1 MTEELNSGGPDKF
14 KLLYDAMASDE
25 VFSQVV
31 PDNFDA
37 FINEYKDPNKMRTL
51 YRALKDDEV
60 FSQVVPATE
69 NEAIIEFGLGKPSPT
84 PQSGSGLGTQKNVG
98 QTPMVPQEPS
108 MPAPSSAPQYLSP
121 EEFGR
126 VEQLPREEVIQTQ
139 TVIKP
144 APTPQ
149 QIEPFK
155 DPNVQIALRAELQ
168 KKKAQESKDL
178 SESFKGNLLGAMYNS
193 VANSFTK
200 YSEDILYN
208 VSTVMTSLYPEL
220 VEGGEQMTSEQR
232 MAEVDT
238 ALKNLGKKDS
248 KTGERVGIK
257 ETLDDMIKS
266 KGTTDQFIERTKKE
280 GGIIA
285 EGILG
290 LGESSFQMITPSQSG
305 FFVGT
310 FADAHKEIRK
320 EMPDASPVVQF
331 LYSAAQGTAAMLLEK
346 RGFSNLIQ
354 NKSVMKNLTGKI
366 VNEIK
371 NMGVKMTPEVLEST
385 AAKLVNGFLAE
396 AETGGTQFLVEES
409 IKQITDALQGEEDS
423 FEFEGWQKF
432 TGNFFRAAA
441 SEGVGGFVMKSLGE
455 AASAIKSP
463 ADKQKA
469 SQDKQQVDE
478 MMNDLSN
485 PNVSPEAKQA
495 ISKKVDEKAEAILE
509 TYATEQSKIEGLSE
523 EGKKEFTS
531 LSEQATSMEAVIADP
546 NVSDATKQAV
556 QSDLE
561 ETNKKIEA
569 ILASA
574 KESPV
579 TEQPTTNSQVNLDA
593 IKYEIDRERK
603 SLEEDIKF
611 EEDYIAQRKKKGS
624 LGKVKDWFLT
634 EEWFPKKDKFLNS
647 KKENLN
653 LLNNDP
659 KKYFELKL
667 KEQMEWSEKNPD
679 DSNDFLTS
687 YYSGLIDKLN
697 STPNPLAN
705 VDSVIQAIDDGIQDR
720 TFDANRFF
728 EIIDTIPDGYVPD
741 KYIVGNE
748 SVPRN
753 YPEKQL
759 AEAYFKAKADG
770 SNPELVQAVE
780 ELLTPTQQ
788 QPTETAQPKPTAEL
802 SSQEIADKKAET
814 QRTREDISEEG
825 LQELN
830 QGKSTDSE
838 IEGQNIG
845 SFKKVWGYLRGKYSG
860 NIDLLIDFV
869 ANPSDY
875 LLELNKVLAG
885 VKVSKFGKAYS
896 SFIEA
901 LEKQVD
907 DINKK
912 LDERVNKGIRENYPK
927 AAMDKL
933 IAERD
938 NKKSE
943 NNKVLEEAKKL
954 SDKYDAEIAAKESQT
969 QPKTPT
975 PSIEAQVAEIKS
987 KPLTRIEGAGMGAN
1001 QAVGTFVSTE
1011 PENRYAAQFP
1021 DAEVQSME
1029 VDIKNPFVTEDT
1041 NLIDYRNEM
1050 INRRKGEL
1058 DETDFTEVEI
1068 PSGEFTIDDLSDSGI
1083 EKVAAMVTEEMK
1095 AKGYDS
1101 IYFPQTDT
1109 QEGELVVFDREK
1121 VRRKGEAATTT
1132 EQAPTTESQTTKT
1145 APVSEA
1151 KAEIEKRL
1159 KEEIISLEK
1168 DLKAIKFKDGN
1179 TLGKMF
1185 PNWSVEA
1192 ATFIREQFKNAVTKE
1207 EYDKAVRYE
1216 ALINFFDI
1224 VVENELKKQTPQ
1236 QDATQTRNQQQSNQQ
1251 QREGATRQQQGQ
1263 QEDRA
1268 NQEGNVAQ
1276 GEAEAGGGNRVA
1288 EGGTEQEV
1296 SADTKQQ
1303 IEAFGVAPEM
1313 VETVNSVILQVF
1325 DNLKKSGLT
1334 AAKNVGE
1341 WIGIGKGEEKPYSL
1355 KINGQDVQVRNVSPE
1370 VVNGFYSNTEKA
1382 LSQVKQEKMS
1392 GNQWATQLLSRGANK
1407 EEMQFTGLEAFLKE
1421 NASKPISK
1429 SDIDNFLK
1437 DNRIEIVEVVGSEN
1451 EGNLPASSMRS
1462 TITSLQLEGERS
1474 NYKEILVTLPTQAE
1488 KAKAIDTGEGTWV
1501 IQYPDN
1507 STSFVEYRSKEF
1519 AEKAIEEG
1527 IKNKGGMKRRNE
1539 YRSTHFDVPNILV
1552 HLRMNT
1558 RTDVDGNKVLFLEEV
1573 QSDWGQEGKKKGFAD
1588 EAKERL
1594 YNERNKIIDDW
1605 RSTSTSLSKEEKER
1619 LNELESLASPAYL
1632 TDETYNELKSLRI
1645 KVRDGQ
1651 NTAEKR
1657 IIELNAELGL
1667 DKYSTQQQYFA
1678 SKTPAAPFVM
1688 DTNAWTKLGLK
1699 FALKEAVAQG
1709 ADKIAWTTGEQQ
1721 NERYDL
1727 SKSVEEIQYKKNSN
1741 GLYRIEIEF
1750 TNGDGQTG
1758 NVEER
1763 ELEATVGKEIA
1774 QKIIET
1780 STDSFQSIEGEGLKV
1795 GGKGM
1800 IDSYGSP
1807 SERSKKDNLTIK
1819 KEGELFAVKDE
1830 KGKTIRTFKQE
1841 NEANKF
1847 KENYGLGIVGNVAK
1861 SLFKQVPATIEIKTA
1876 TKGGESD
1883 MTNYKNGEYQEN
1895 STQYSID
1902 VTPELKA
1909 SVEGGQPLF
1918 KGSDAQYRIENGK
1931 NLVEAISDFNGS
1943 PRAVVAITHEIMHP
1957 TVVAII
1963 DGAAQ
1968 GNEIGAKHTQTIV
1981 DEYNKANPGSKVTVD
1996 QLIADNEVF
2005 KNGITSKQYRSVQEF
2020 IAESWEKYHTEG
2032 GKGFSKAFQEV
2043 LEQITKAFKAV
2054 YQSISGT
2061 QLTPELRKMF
2071 DEILGKD
2078 QTQAL
2083 DKESGTI
2090 QLTPEQQTRVATREL
2105 LSDVSDWNKLGRK
2118 EKRSDSARKEAERL
2132 KAEAKSV
2139 GLTLETKAI
2148 KSGLR
2153 LVATN
2158 ADGQVMTVDKVN
2170 KVMNPKRVVWSD
2182 ANYAVQETT
2191 DANGNRVVEFYDAK
2205 TGDQIRSNSKEGAKA
2220 KEAYYEGNIQKFLGK
2235 DKPIDIDSLL
2245 DYYGMNEDGFNRA
2258 VLEAVAESD
2267 NAFEIAANYQN
2278 FVNHDADLVDTKY
2291 DPTYEL
2297 AQLVGQ
2303 VSEED
2308 FIKYFDKNW
2317 LNKNSKWI
2325 DPNYKGDSIDTR
2337 ILSWIETE
2345 NKFAES
2351 DFAATLRGKD
2361 SSEILK
2367 EISDLVQA
2375 YPDGPQSIKPTKEG
2389 GLLPLASQKFRDI
2402 TGKPLNPVTAYE
2414 FNEMFN
2420 RYADNQAFG
2429 FASKVAWEDLSPQQK
2444 QEIIDEQTRP
2454 VEDEFFFEGS
2464 DFENQSEL
2472 FAENEQDQEG
2482 AEEFPT
2488 EGQRDEIE
2496 EDGFAMPT
2504 DEEMAAKS
2512 EEIQTDLQKA
2522 IQDVKDKFG
2531 DLFNQNMGI
2540 IYDPK
2545 VEARKLYNFHVALVN
2560 LAKTAIR
2567 SGINTAADFA
2577 KTLGKRL
2584 DKFTERAFND
2594 AMNDLNGDP
2603 MIINSEQDMLNAEY
2617 QRVAESYAKQ
2627 REDAKK
2633 LKKPFLKRFIEGV
2646 NAGWFDANYVAK
2658 KLLSDV
2664 GGFEAIKFKN
2674 LLGGAS
2680 SKAKTQ
2686 FETFKRE
2693 IFGGLTSAE
2702 KKLLNDIIQARTV
2715 ISIDN
2720 RYDAKGKPRIKHP
2733 GDTNKESQ
2741 AIFLGQIEKS
2751 QPKLFNK
2758 LIDRSNKYFEAQRE
2772 LLDERLKEG
2781 RISVEQYQGMVN
2793 NDYSKRVFLD
2803 YLLDDV
2809 ESGSG
2814 LTSGGQGSV
2823 GRSDIKSLSDGD
2835 VNSLF
2840 HNAEWLLASNVLAT
2854 SRSIF
2859 HNRANRS
2866 LYEIAKADPNNGFI
2880 EIQNPNG
2887 FNKETGQPTY
2897 KDPRSDQRQVQF
2909 FENGVRK
2916 SMLVTR
2922 EFGESWNNN
2931 NPLLAP
2937 QYANAIRIV
2946 SGGVMKRLFATG
2958 INPLFALSNFPRDIA
2973 HSLFF
2978 TNAYS
2983 PNFPVA
2989 LAQISTDLARTAK
3002 DAWKFN
3008 RTKDKNGRY
3017 YKYIMQGGG
3026 MDFLSTQ
3033 GLPFEQQA
3041 LLQSSAKEAM
3051 DAVGKVLGYI
3061 NNSSEIWV
3069 RLAIREREAKKLTAK
3084 FARDN
3089 GRMPNTSEKESI
3101 ESSATDVSRSQ
3112 MDFSQGGRW
3121 AKAMDNLIPYLNAS
3135 LQGLRVSVRYARENP
3150 KVFSYKVAQ
3159 ALAISAALAAYNMRF
3174 KDDYDDL
3181 EDEEKNRNFI
3191 IMLDFVKTVDGKK
3204 RRAYLRIPKNQSSQW
3219 IFAMGEIMGE
3229 SMQAKE
3235 FRPRKG
3241 ASTLQTLMPPY
3252 DPRNIPL
3259 IDALNTYETGY
3270 DRFREKYVYDKDY
3283 KGEAWA
3289 EYYENKTPWLWRDI
3303 GKQFGLSP
3311 IRLKAAVGKM
3321 TADPDNNMIWV
3332 AVTEGYDKLIKSVPE
3347 DEQKS
3352 INDMAIES
3360 MEQLLT
3366 PAQRKFLAY
3375 TNPDSKAKSI
3385 RELEASEATKVKL
3398 QNDTVKNYVNK
3409 YINNEMSE
3417 VDARS
3422 EFTEWFNTQP
3432 KDSVNT
3438 KRLKTRFENSIQFK
3452 DVDNVFY
3459 RMGQTDYPK
3468 VKAKILFYAYLKAKD
3483 KDAREVLLFQAKSN
3497 PNVPKDKSS
3506 EFWKEFERLKAL
3518 GKE

>member
-69 NEAIIEFGLGKPSPT
+69 NEAIIEFGLGKPTAT
-84 PQSGSGLGTQKNVG
+84 PPSASGLASKQSGGQMPMAQQPRSGV
-98 QTPMVPQEPS
+98 S
-108 MPAPSSAPQYLSP
+108 PSSAQTYFSLEELGAQPQM
-121 EEFGR
+121 
-126 VEQLPREEVIQTQ
+126 PREEVIQTQ
-139 TVIKP
+139 TAKVEV
-144 APTPQ
+144 PTPQ
-149 QIEPFK
+149 ELEPFK
-155 DPNVQIALRAELQ
+155 DPNVQIALRLELS
-168 KKKAQESKDL
+168 KKKAAESRAE
-178 SESFKGNLLGAMYNS
+178 SESYKGNLFGAMYNTI
-193 VANSFTK
+193 ADGFTK
-200 YSEDILYN
+200 TSEDVLYN
-208 VSTVMTSLYPEL
+208 VSQVMTTLYPEL
-220 VEGGEQMTSEQR
+220 VEGGDQMTNEQR

-238 ALKNLGKKDS
+238 ALKNLGKADP

-257 ETLDDMIKS
+257 GTLDDMIKS
-266 KGTTDQFIERTKKE
+266 KGTTDEFIERTKKE

-285 EGILG
+285 EGVLG
-290 LGESSFQMITPSQSG
+290 LGGSLFAMATPSQSG
-305 FFVGT
+305 FFIGT

-346 RGFSNLIQ
+346 KGLSNLVQ

-371 NMGVKMTPEVLEST
+371 SMGVKMTPEVLEST

-409 IKQITDALQGEEDS
+409 IKQIADALEGEEDA

-455 AASAIKSP
+455 AASSIKSP

-523 EGKKEFTS
+523 EGKREFTF
-531 LSEQATSMEAVIADP
+531 LSDQATSMEAVIADP

-574 KESPV
+574 KETV
-579 TEQPTTNSQVNLDA
+579 EQQEFNNLSDTDKATIQASQDIIETYKKILAIPDASKSSKDDAQKNIDEANKKIESILASAKEAPTT
-593 IKYEIDRERK
+593 
-603 SLEEDIKF
+603 
-611 EEDYIAQRKKKGS
+611 
-624 LGKVKDWFLT
+624 
-634 EEWFPKKDKFLNS
+634 
-647 KKENLN
+647 
-653 LLNNDP
+653 
-659 KKYFELKL
+659 
-667 KEQMEWSEKNPD
+667 
-679 DSNDFLTS
+679 
-687 YYSGLIDKLN
+687 
-697 STPNPLAN
+697 
-705 VDSVIQAIDDGIQDR
+705 
-720 TFDANRFF
+720 
-728 EIIDTIPDGYVPD
+728 
-741 KYIVGNE
+741 
-748 SVPRN
+748 
-753 YPEKQL
+753 
-759 AEAYFKAKADG
+759 
-770 SNPELVQAVE
+770 
-780 ELLTPTQQ
+780 Q
-788 QPTETAQPKPTAEL
+788 QPTETAQPTAEIETTDNTETIL
-802 SSQEIADKKAET
+802 DKAEK
-814 QRTREDISEEG
+814 
-825 LQELN
+825 
-830 QGKSTDSE
+830 QGGPYSKLA
-838 IEGQNIG
+838 
-845 SFKKVWGYLRGKYSG
+845 KALR
-860 NIDLLIDFV
+860 N
-869 ANPSDY
+869 A
-875 LLELNKVLAG
+875 LAG
-885 VKVSKFGKAYS
+885 VKTMVLNNFESDASTEADYGNGEIRINNKSKFNKMQL
-896 SFIEA
+896 FFHEA
-901 LEKQVD
+901 LHHVTLDKLSEFEKNPNSKKLTPQDFESIANLKRIFKKVTEELNKKQGGFGTKKDGKGWLLNETGDQRGFANVHEFISEAFSNPEMQKMLKEMKGEGKSSNLFQEFLDEIAKMFGITDKTILD
-907 DINKK
+907 DIFYHTES
-912 LDERVNKGIRENYPK
+912 LIDKGAGSK
-927 AAMDKL
+927 STT
-933 IAERD
+933 AE
-938 NKKSE
+938 
-943 NNKVLEEAKKL
+943 A
-954 SDKYDAEIAAKESQT
+954 
-969 QPKTPT
+969 QPKVTV
-975 PSIEAQVAEIKS
+975 EEIKS
-987 KPLTRIEGAGMGAN
+987 LPLTRIEGAGMGSN
-1001 QAVGTFVSTE
+1001 QAVGTFISTE

-1021 DAEVQSME
+1021 DKEVQSME
-1029 VDIKNPFVTEDT
+1029 VDIENPFVSEDT
-1041 NLIDYRNEM
+1041 NLIDFRNELA
-1050 INRRKGEL
+1050 NRRKSEL
-1058 DETDFTEVEI
+1058 DETDFTEVEV
-1068 PSGEFTIDDLSDSGI
+1068 PDGNFTIDDLSDSGI
-1083 EKVAAMVTEEMK
+1083 EKVAGMVTEELK

-1101 IYFPQTDT
+1101 IYFPKTET
-1109 QEGELVVFDREK
+1109 QEGELVVFDRGK
-1121 VRRKGEAATTT
+1121 ARKKGEAATKTVDQLRAD
-1132 EQAPTTESQTTKT
+1132 EQAELDTRIENADQYRVDGKVDKTKLTKPEDIAAFDEIYKKYDALITPKLEAEKGLNSEEKQYALESGIDEENAAPTRNIFKKKIGDAIKKLGITSERVKELIKSNQFTEKNVKTDQIAPSQLVVEKDRISETINKDNLPIIGQLGNEFIVLDGHHRVAASILNGQGVINARVIDLSKNAQKQANQLADVESSESPLDAVIKINATDFDGKT
-1145 APVSEA
+1145 
-1151 KAEIEKRL
+1151 IEERRVLFQKISG
-1159 KEEIISLEK
+1159 KERVPYGDDNIDDISLVEMADDFGAK
-1168 DLKAIKFKDGN
+1168 KEGVEFGESLPDLDYTIVNGNRFKEADEILTQLKRRIDIFKQAIKNNPSEVFEFAKSYN
-1179 TLGKMF
+1179 NPKLVQA
-1185 PNWSVEA
+1185 VE
-1192 ATFIREQFKNAVTKE
+1192 
-1207 EYDKAVRYE
+1207 
-1216 ALINFFDI
+1216 
-1224 VVENELKKQTPQ
+1224 ELLTPT
-1236 QDATQTRNQQQSNQQ
+1236 QDATQTGKIQQSS
-1251 QREGATRQQQGQ
+1251 EGEYSGTVQQQQGQ
-1263 QEDRA
+1263 QENRA
-1268 NQEGNVAQ
+1268 NQEENVAQ
-1276 GEAEAGGGNRVA
+1276 RKAESGGGNRVA
-1288 EGGTEQEV
+1288 EGGEKKEIAIEDIDDTTVDKTDKTIIAYHATPTGKVSTGKEAGIHIGTKKAAEQVKAGRNQGKGTVEKVKTTIKRPLILSDMPSWSSANLLSQLFNPQTGQYFGLTRNDIRDIRDSDMTEKQ
-1296 SADTKQQ
+1296 KQQ
-1303 IEAFGVAPEM
+1303 
-1313 VETVNSVILQVF
+1313 SVIDF
-1325 DNLKKSGLT
+1325 LKKKGYDAIAYKNDSEDAGSYSYVLFEEPTIESG
-1334 AAKNVGE
+1334 
-1341 WIGIGKGEEKPYSL
+1341 
-1355 KINGQDVQVRNVSPE
+1355 
-1370 VVNGFYSNTEKA
+1370 
-1382 LSQVKQEKMS
+1382 
-1392 GNQWATQLLSRGANK
+1392 
-1407 EEMQFTGLEAFLKE
+1407 
-1421 NASKPISK
+1421 
-1429 SDIDNFLK
+1429 
-1437 DNRIEIVEVVGSEN
+1437 
-1451 EGNLPASSMRS
+1451 S
-1462 TITSLQLEGERS
+1462 TISEG
-1474 NYKEILVTLPTQAE
+1474 VGQTQAE
-1488 KAKAIDTGEGTWV
+1488 
-1501 IQYPDN
+1501 
-1507 STSFVEYRSKEF
+1507 
-1519 AEKAIEEG
+1519 
-1527 IKNKGGMKRRNE
+1527 
-1539 YRSTHFDVPNILV
+1539 
-1552 HLRMNT
+1552 
-1558 RTDVDGNKVLFLEEV
+1558 
-1573 QSDWGQEGKKKGFAD
+1573 
-1588 EAKERL
+1588 
-1594 YNERNKIIDDW
+1594 
-1605 RSTSTSLSKEEKER
+1605 
-1619 LNELESLASPAYL
+1619 
-1632 TDETYNELKSLRI
+1632 
-1645 KVRDGQ
+1645 
-1651 NTAEKR
+1651 
-1657 IIELNAELGL
+1657 
-1667 DKYSTQQQYFA
+1667 TQQ
-1678 SKTPAAPFVM
+1678 
-1688 DTNAWTKLGLK
+1688 
-1699 FALKEAVAQG
+1699 
-1709 ADKIAWTTGEQQ
+1709 
-1721 NERYDL
+1721 
-1727 SKSVEEIQYKKNSN
+1727 
-1741 GLYRIEIEF
+1741 
-1750 TNGDGQTG
+1750 
-1758 NVEER
+1758 
-1763 ELEATVGKEIA
+1763 
-1774 QKIIET
+1774 
-1780 STDSFQSIEGEGLKV
+1780 
-1795 GGKGM
+1795 
-1800 IDSYGSP
+1800 
-1807 SERSKKDNLTIK
+1807 
-1819 KEGELFAVKDE
+1819 
-1830 KGKTIRTFKQE
+1830 
-1841 NEANKF
+1841 
-1847 KENYGLGIVGNVAK
+1847 
-1861 SLFKQVPATIEIKTA
+1861 
-1876 TKGGESD
+1876 
-1883 MTNYKNGEYQEN
+1883 
-1895 STQYSID
+1895 
-1902 VTPELKA
+1902 
-1909 SVEGGQPLF
+1909 
-1918 KGSDAQYRIENGK
+1918 
-1931 NLVEAISDFNGS
+1931 
-1943 PRAVVAITHEIMHP
+1943 
-1957 TVVAII
+1957 
-1963 DGAAQ
+1963 
-1968 GNEIGAKHTQTIV
+1968 
-1981 DEYNKANPGSKVTVD
+1981 
-1996 QLIADNEVF
+1996 EV
-2005 KNGITSKQYRSVQEF
+2005 
-2020 IAESWEKYHTEG
+2020 
-2032 GKGFSKAFQEV
+2032 
-2043 LEQITKAFKAV
+2043 
-2054 YQSISGT
+2054 
-2061 QLTPELRKMF
+2061 
-2071 DEILGKD
+2071 
-2078 QTQAL
+2078 
-2083 DKESGTI
+2083 
-2090 QLTPEQQTRVATREL
+2090 TPEQQQRIDTRAL
-2105 LSDVSDWNKLGRK
+2105 LNEISDWNKLGK
-2118 EKRSDSARKEAERL
+2118 KAKRTPEGLTEMQRL
-2132 KAEAKSV
+2132 KKAGKEL
-2139 GLTLETKAI
+2139 GLTVDTKAI

-2153 LVATN
+2153 LTATN

-2182 ANYAVQETT
+2182 ANYAVQETN

-2205 TGDQIRSNSKEGAKA
+2205 TGDQIRSNSKEGTKA

-2235 DKPIDIDSLL
+2235 DKPIDIESLL
-2245 DYYGMNEDGFNRA
+2245 AYYGMNEKAFNDA

-2267 NAFEIAANYQN
+2267 NAFEIAANYQL
-2278 FVNHDADLVDTKY
+2278 FVNHDAALVDTKY

-2308 FIKYFDKNW
+2308 FRKHFDKNW

-2325 DPNYKGDSIDTR
+2325 DPNSRGRSIDVR

-2345 NKFAES
+2345 NKFGGES

-2361 SSEILK
+2361 SSAILK

-2375 YPDGPQSIKPTKEG
+2375 YPDGPESVKQAKEG
-2389 GLLPLASQKFRDI
+2389 ELLPLASQRFREI
-2402 TGKPLNPVTAYE
+2402 TGKPLNVATAYE

-2464 DFENQSEL
+2464 DFENQPEL
-2472 FAENEQDQEG
+2472 FAENEQDQGGAEEAKVKPITVYHGGNVSDINGFDEG
-2482 AEEFPT
+2482 SLFFVTQSKKEALDYARGNDGYVTETEIDYSKIGKESVARDILSQMGIGEEYMLHELIDPRFEESYIGDENVSKLFSEIERQGYNGIEFMDNRVNQKGYVNNIFLTSPRNSLNPKTFGNNRIVNENAAYDLLEEGFRPVVNGKIVENITEDELGDLFRTSDTVKMSKPSEEFPT
-2488 EGQRDEIE
+2488 EEQRDEIE

-2504 DEEMAAKS
+2504 DKEMAAKS

-2545 VEARKLYNFHVALVN
+2545 VEAKKLYNFHVALVN

-2594 AMNDLNGDP
+2594 AMNELNGDP

-2686 FETFKRE
+2686 FETFKKE

-2715 ISIDN
+2715 ISIDT
-2720 RYDAKGKPRIKHP
+2720 RFDAKGNPRPKHP

-2741 AIFLGQIEKS
+2741 AIFLGQIEES

-2781 RISVEQYQGMVN
+2781 RISVEQYQGMVD
-2793 NDYSKRVFLD
+2793 NDYSKRVFLE
-2803 YLLDDV
+2803 YLLDDT

-2880 EIQNPNG
+2880 EIQKPNG

-2937 QYANAIRIV
+2937 QYANAIRVV

-3008 RTKDKNGRY
+3008 RAKDKNGRY

-3089 GRMPNTSEKESI
+3089 GRMPNASEKESI

-3121 AKAMDNLIPYLNAS
+3121 AKAVDNLIPYFNAS
-3135 LQGLRVSVRYARENP
+3135 MQGLRVSVRYARENP

-3181 EDEEKNRNFI
+3181 EDEEKNRNII
-3191 IMLDFVKTVDGKK
+3191 IMLDFYKTVDGKK

-3311 IRLKAAVGKM
+3311 IKLKAAVGKM
-3321 TADPDNNMIWV
+3321 TADPDNNMIWI

-3385 RELEASEATKVKL
+3385 RELEASEATKIKL
-3398 QNDTVKNYVNK
+3398 QNDTVKNYVKK
-3409 YINNEMSE
+3409 YINDELTE
-3417 VDARS
+3417 TEARS
-3422 EFTEWFNTQP
+3422 EFSEWLNTQP

-3468 VKAKILFYAYLKAKD
+3468 VKARLLFYAYLKAKD

>member
-1 MTEELNSGGPDKF
+1 MEEQPIESENVEAVETTGGDDRGKRLQAVYSMLDSDEAYRPYVPAT
-14 KLLYDAMASDE
+14 YDEFLGKIWKDRNYAQAIHKMVASDE
-25 VFSQVV
+25 VYSQYL
-31 PDNFDA
+31 PETFD
-37 FINEYKDPNKMRTL
+37 ETVTY
-51 YRALKDDEV
+51 
-60 FSQVVPATE
+60 
-69 NEAIIEFGLGKPSPT
+69 FGLGKPTAT
-84 PQSGSGLGTQKNVG
+84 PPSASGLASKQSGGQMPMAQQPRSGV
-98 QTPMVPQEPS
+98 S
-108 MPAPSSAPQYLSP
+108 PSSAQVYLSP
-121 EEFGR
+121 EELGA
-126 VEQLPREEVIQTQ
+126 QPQMPREEVIQTQ
-139 TVIKP
+139 TAKVEV
-144 APTPQ
+144 PTPQ
-149 QIEPFK
+149 ELEPFK
-155 DPNVQIALRAELQ
+155 DPNVQIALRAELS
-168 KKKAQESKDL
+168 KKKAAESKDL
-178 SESFKGNLLGAMYNS
+178 SESYKGNLFGAMYNTI
-193 VANSFTK
+193 ADGFTK
-200 YSEDILYN
+200 TSEDVLYN
-208 VSTVMTSLYPEL
+208 VSQVMTTLYPEL
-220 VEGGEQMTSEQR
+220 VEGGDQMTNEQR

-238 ALKNLGKKDS
+238 ALKNLGKADP

-257 ETLDDMIKS
+257 GTLDDMIKS

-285 EGILG
+285 EGVLG
-290 LGESSFQMITPSQSG
+290 LGGSLFAMATPSQSG
-305 FFVGT
+305 FFIGT

-320 EMPDASPVVQF
+320 EMPDASPVAQF
-331 LYSAAQGTAAMLLEK
+331 LYSATQGTAAMLLEK
-346 RGFSNLIQ
+346 AGFSNLIQ

-366 VNEIK
+366 INEIK
-371 NMGVKMTPEVLEST
+371 KMGVKMTPEVLEST

-409 IKQITDALQGEEDS
+409 IKQIADALEGEEDA

-432 TGNFFRAAA
+432 TGDFFKAAA
-441 SEGVGGFVMKSLGE
+441 SEGVGGFVMKGLGE
-455 AASAIKSP
+455 ATSAIKSP

-523 EGKKEFTS
+523 EGKREFTF
-531 LSEQATSMEAVIADP
+531 LSDQATSMEAVIADP

-574 KESPV
+574 KPKVEQQEFNNLSDTDKATIQASQDIIETYKKILAIPGASESAKDDAQKNIDEANKKIESILASAKEAP
-579 TEQPTTNSQVNLDA
+579 TTQQPTAEIETTDNTETILDKA
-593 IKYEIDRERK
+593 EKQGGPYSKLAKTLRNALAGVKTMVLNNFESDASTEADYGDGEIRINNK
-603 SLEEDIKF
+603 SKF
-611 EEDYIAQRKKKGS
+611 NKMQLFFHEA
-624 LGKVKDWFLT
+624 LHHVTL
-634 EEWFPKKDKFLNS
+634 DKLSEFEKNPNS
-647 KKENLN
+647 KKLTPQDFEAIANLKRIFKKVTEELN
-653 LLNNDP
+653 KKQGGFGTKKDGKGWLLNETGDQRGFANVHEFISEAFSNP
-659 KKYFELKL
+659 EMQKML
-667 KEQMEWSEKNPD
+667 KEMKGEGKSSNLFQEFLDEIAKMFGITDKTILD
-679 DSNDFLTS
+679 DIFYHTES
-687 YYSGLIDKLN
+687 LIDKGAGSK
-697 STPNPLAN
+697 ST
-705 VDSVIQAIDDGIQDR
+705 
-720 TFDANRFF
+720 
-728 EIIDTIPDGYVPD
+728 
-741 KYIVGNE
+741 
-748 SVPRN
+748 
-753 YPEKQL
+753 
-759 AEAYFKAKADG
+759 
-770 SNPELVQAVE
+770 
-780 ELLTPTQQ
+780 
-788 QPTETAQPKPTAEL
+788 TEVAQPKPTTEL
-802 SSQEIADKKAET
+802 SSQEILDKKAELDKRQKSLEGVETRLNPNANHPLFNVGKKYDVRARVDVRDFKDERKDTT
-814 QRTREDISEEG
+814 QDGVEVITKVHKPATVDSEGNMTSAAEIEVTRFDSLEQAKEFIDSQYKKYKTLAEERISKVS
-825 LQELN
+825 QELSEL
-830 QGKSTDSE
+830 QAKS
-838 IEGQNIG
+838 
-845 SFKKVWGYLRGKYSG
+845 
-860 NIDLLIDFV
+860 
-869 ANPSDY
+869 
-875 LLELNKVLAG
+875 
-885 VKVSKFGKAYS
+885 
-896 SFIEA
+896 
-901 LEKQVD
+901 
-907 DINKK
+907 
-912 LDERVNKGIRENYPK
+912 
-927 AAMDKL
+927 
-933 IAERD
+933 
-938 NKKSE
+938 
-943 NNKVLEEAKKL
+943 
-954 SDKYDAEIAAKESQT
+954 
-969 QPKTPT
+969 PT
-975 PSIEAQVAEIKS
+975 PSAKSQVEEIKS
-987 KPLTRIEGAGMGAN
+987 LPLTRIEGAGMGSN
-1001 QAVGTFVSTE
+1001 QAVGTFISTE
-1011 PENRYAAQFP
+1011 PENRYASQFP
-1021 DAEVQSME
+1021 DKEVQSME
-1029 VDIKNPFVTEDT
+1029 VDIENPFVSEDT
-1041 NLIDYRNEM
+1041 NLIDFRNELA
-1050 INRRKGEL
+1050 NRRKSEL

-1068 PSGEFTIDDLSDSGI
+1068 PDGNFTIDDLSDSGI
-1083 EKVAAMVTEEMK
+1083 EKVAGMVTEELK

-1101 IYFPQTDT
+1101 IYFPKTET
-1109 QEGELVVFDREK
+1109 QEGELVVFDRGK
-1121 VRRKGEAATTT
+1121 ARKKGEATTTT
-1132 EQAPTTESQTTKT
+1132 EQAPTTETQTQSQQTATQANPLADVESTTKALDGKDIST
-1145 APVSEA
+1145 
-1151 KAEIEKRL
+1151 KINTTL
-1159 KEEIISLEK
+1159 KEINHFSDNKNFDFDKDRGAWFTTDKSGYVRRPGAKTKITRYIDESSLNLATEK
-1168 DLKAIKFKDGN
+1168 QAFQAGN
-1179 TLGKMF
+1179 GDFEKGL
-1185 PNWSVEA
+1185 
-1192 ATFIREQFKNAVTKE
+1192 
-1207 EYDKAVRYE
+1207 
-1216 ALINFFDI
+1216 
-1224 VVENELKKQTPQ
+1224 NELKSQGYDGVKTKNNNSTEYYIFDVNKTKNRQELISEAYHADKAAGRETELTKAVEELLTPQ
-1236 QDATQTRNQQQSNQQ
+1236 TNATQTREIQPSNLGERPRTTQ
-1251 QREGATRQQQGQ
+1251 QQQGQ
-1263 QEDRA
+1263 QENRT
-1268 NQEGNVAQ
+1268 NQEADVAQ
-1276 GEAEAGGGNRVA
+1276 RQAESGGGNRVA
-1288 EGGTEQEV
+1288 EGGAQQEV
-1296 SADTKQQ
+1296 G
-1303 IEAFGVAPEM
+1303 F
-1313 VETVNSVILQVF
+1313 
-1325 DNLKKSGLT
+1325 
-1334 AAKNVGE
+1334 
-1341 WIGIGKGEEKPYSL
+1341 KPTE
-1355 KINGQDVQVRNVSPE
+1355 INGQTTFYHAGGRKRVGRLNPNTALQFGKAVYFGSSREGVIEEFGGDFVTEVQLNLSNPVEAGSKEFESVR
-1370 VVNGFYSNTEKA
+1370 EKA
-1382 LSQVKQEKMS
+1382 LELYNREQLPKILKDQADLIDGKWVFDDEQYQDQYDKEGYVKYYRNNDDVEEGRLIGEAAKQLGYDAIIGEDDRYGTEIAVLDESKIVYPEDLEKLNKKTS
-1392 GNQWATQLLSRGANK
+1392 KPTATQ
-1407 EEMQFTGLEAFLKE
+1407 
-1421 NASKPISK
+1421 
-1429 SDIDNFLK
+1429 
-1437 DNRIEIVEVVGSEN
+1437 
-1451 EGNLPASSMRS
+1451 
-1462 TITSLQLEGERS
+1462 
-1474 NYKEILVTLPTQAE
+1474 
-1488 KAKAIDTGEGTWV
+1488 
-1501 IQYPDN
+1501 
-1507 STSFVEYRSKEF
+1507 
-1519 AEKAIEEG
+1519 
-1527 IKNKGGMKRRNE
+1527 
-1539 YRSTHFDVPNILV
+1539 
-1552 HLRMNT
+1552 
-1558 RTDVDGNKVLFLEEV
+1558 
-1573 QSDWGQEGKKKGFAD
+1573 
-1588 EAKERL
+1588 
-1594 YNERNKIIDDW
+1594 
-1605 RSTSTSLSKEEKER
+1605 
-1619 LNELESLASPAYL
+1619 
-1632 TDETYNELKSLRI
+1632 
-1645 KVRDGQ
+1645 
-1651 NTAEKR
+1651 
-1657 IIELNAELGL
+1657 
-1667 DKYSTQQQYFA
+1667 
-1678 SKTPAAPFVM
+1678 
-1688 DTNAWTKLGLK
+1688 
-1699 FALKEAVAQG
+1699 
-1709 ADKIAWTTGEQQ
+1709 
-1721 NERYDL
+1721 
-1727 SKSVEEIQYKKNSN
+1727 
-1741 GLYRIEIEF
+1741 
-1750 TNGDGQTG
+1750 
-1758 NVEER
+1758 
-1763 ELEATVGKEIA
+1763 
-1774 QKIIET
+1774 
-1780 STDSFQSIEGEGLKV
+1780 
-1795 GGKGM
+1795 
-1800 IDSYGSP
+1800 
-1807 SERSKKDNLTIK
+1807 
-1819 KEGELFAVKDE
+1819 
-1830 KGKTIRTFKQE
+1830 
-1841 NEANKF
+1841 
-1847 KENYGLGIVGNVAK
+1847 
-1861 SLFKQVPATIEIKTA
+1861 
-1876 TKGGESD
+1876 
-1883 MTNYKNGEYQEN
+1883 
-1895 STQYSID
+1895 
-1902 VTPELKA
+1902 
-1909 SVEGGQPLF
+1909 
-1918 KGSDAQYRIENGK
+1918 
-1931 NLVEAISDFNGS
+1931 
-1943 PRAVVAITHEIMHP
+1943 
-1957 TVVAII
+1957 
-1963 DGAAQ
+1963 
-1968 GNEIGAKHTQTIV
+1968 
-1981 DEYNKANPGSKVTVD
+1981 
-1996 QLIADNEVF
+1996 
-2005 KNGITSKQYRSVQEF
+2005 
-2020 IAESWEKYHTEG
+2020 
-2032 GKGFSKAFQEV
+2032 QEV
-2043 LEQITKAFKAV
+2043 
-2054 YQSISGT
+2054 
-2061 QLTPELRKMF
+2061 
-2071 DEILGKD
+2071 
-2078 QTQAL
+2078 
-2083 DKESGTI
+2083 
-2090 QLTPEQQTRVATREL
+2090 TPEQQQRIDTRAL
-2105 LSDVSDWNKLGRK
+2105 LSEISDWNKLGSK
-2118 EKRSDSARKEAERL
+2118 AKRSPDGLTEMQRL
-2132 KAEAKSV
+2132 KKAGKDL
-2139 GLTLETKAI
+2139 GLTVDTKAI

-2153 LVATN
+2153 LTATN

-2205 TGDQIRSNSKEGAKA
+2205 TGDQIRSNSKEGTKA

-2235 DKPIDIDSLL
+2235 DKPIDIESLL

-2308 FIKYFDKNW
+2308 FKKYFDKNW

-2367 EISDLVQA
+2367 DISDLVQA

-2444 QEIIDEQTRP
+2444 QEIIDEQESP
-2454 VEDEFFFEGS
+2454 IDDQAFFEGK
-2464 DFENQSEL
+2464 DLGNQPEL
-2472 FAENEQDQEG
+2472 FAENEQDQGG

-2488 EGQRDEIE
+2488 EEQRDEIE

-2594 AMNDLNGDP
+2594 AMNELNGDP

-2781 RISVEQYQGMVN
+2781 RISVEQYQGMVD
-2793 NDYSKRVFLD
+2793 NDYSPRVFLE
-2803 YLLDDV
+2803 YLLDDT

-2866 LYEIAKADPNNGFI
+2866 LYELAKADPNNGFI
-2880 EIQNPNG
+2880 EIQTPNG

-2937 QYANAIRIV
+2937 QYANAIRVV

-2989 LAQISTDLARTAK
+2989 LAQISTDLVRTAK

-3089 GRMPNTSEKESI
+3089 GRMPNASEKESI

-3121 AKAMDNLIPYLNAS
+3121 AKAVDNLIPYFNAS
-3135 LQGLRVSVRYARENP
+3135 MQGLRVSVRYARENP

-3181 EDEEKNRNFI
+3181 DDEEKNRNMI

-3229 SMQAKE
+3229 SLQARE

-3409 YINNEMSE
+3409 YVNDELTE
-3417 VDARS
+3417 TEARS
-3422 EFTEWFNTQP
+3422 AFTEWINTQP

-3438 KRLKTRFENSIQFK
+3438 KRLKTRFENSIQLK